1 MEAIIN
7 RAPASRQLDLAIAEW
22 LHATRRLAH
31 LGARAV
37 WQALIASSRATL
49 LLQNGSRPRH
59 RL

>member
-7 RAPASRQLDLAIAEW
+7 RAPVSHQLDSAIAEW

-37 WQALIASSRATL
+37 WQALIASSRASL
-49 LLQNGSRPRH
+49 LLQNGGRPRR

>member
-7 RAPASRQLDLAIAEW
+7 RAPAPRQLDSAIAEW
-22 LHATRRLAH
+22 LIATRRLAH

-49 LLQNGSRPRH
+49 LLQNSSRPR
-59 RL
+59 RRF

>member
-1 MEAIIN
+1 
-7 RAPASRQLDLAIAEW
+7 LAIAEW